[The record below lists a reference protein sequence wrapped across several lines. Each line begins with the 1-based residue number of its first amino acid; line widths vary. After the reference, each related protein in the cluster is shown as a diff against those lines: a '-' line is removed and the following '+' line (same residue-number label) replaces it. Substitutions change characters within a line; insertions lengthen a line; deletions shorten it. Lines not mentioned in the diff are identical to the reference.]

1 MLLQPGTLPGLLS
14 SGRRKRGLDLEAW
27 ATGCPGEGLMGAWR
41 GGGGLCDGQHGLT
54 DCTSPWLCGD
64 RHTGGRGHREL
75 PAPSPQF
82 CCKPKSALKTKLKKK
97 KPNVTQPEAEGCK
110 TKGLVG
116 GVPAACGPLP
126 GVFAEP

>member
-64 RHTGGRGHREL
+64 RHTG
-75 PAPSPQF
+75 
-82 CCKPKSALKTKLKKK
+82 
-97 KPNVTQPEAEGCK
+97 EAEG
-110 TKGLVG
+110 TGNSLHL
-116 GVPAACGPLP
+116 PLNF
-126 GVFAEP
+126 VVSLKVL